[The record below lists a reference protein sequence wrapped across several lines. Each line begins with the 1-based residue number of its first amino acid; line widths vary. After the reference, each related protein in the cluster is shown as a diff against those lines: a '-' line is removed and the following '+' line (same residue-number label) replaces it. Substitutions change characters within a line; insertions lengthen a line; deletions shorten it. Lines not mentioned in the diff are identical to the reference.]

1 MATEPSEQL
10 AASLGKKQEAWGGR
24 KKVIYL
30 DDAHPRAL
38 IVSVKNPAL
47 SSSVNGPSVRAS
59 KNNSVQGKIRAAF
72 ISCLVCRA
80 VFPPFSSTRA
90 RPALVERRGWK
101 VMWLP
106 GGDHEVA

>member
-10 AASLGKKQEAWGGR
+10 AAGLGKKQEAWGGR

-47 SSSVNGPSVRAS
+47 SSSVNGPSVCAS
-59 KNNSVQGKIRAAF
+59 KNNSVRGKIRAAF

-90 RPALVERRGWK
+90 RPALVEQQGWK